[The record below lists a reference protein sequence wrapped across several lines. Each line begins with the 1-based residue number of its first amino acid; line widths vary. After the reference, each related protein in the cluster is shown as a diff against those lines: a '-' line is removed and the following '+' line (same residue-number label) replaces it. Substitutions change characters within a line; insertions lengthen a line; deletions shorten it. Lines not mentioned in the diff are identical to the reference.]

1 VAKQAN
7 AMFNGAFKS
16 KIVLGS
22 DKAGIELP
30 GTYALYTLKNMKI
43 CFIIMTIYF
52 TRFVSGEEVSVV
64 SLDEELADFT
74 DKEISD
80 FVSPDFDLPPVIS
93 FFHVLVISS

>member
-1 VAKQAN
+1 
-7 AMFNGAFKS
+7 
-16 KIVLGS
+16 
-22 DKAGIELP
+22 
-30 GTYALYTLKNMKI
+30 
-43 CFIIMTIYF
+43 MTIYF